1 MSMPSPRPDGAVSRP
16 GFPGPGQAVEA
27 GPTAGEV
34 ASLIEEILDIS
45 QMAADENFFEVG
57 GSSILALTLISRIER
72 RWAATLSLTDVI
84 RNATPVL
91 LADLI
96 AKAAPGRNGASPP
109 GGLAP

>member
-1 MSMPSPRPDGAVSRP
+1 MSMPSPRPDGPGSRP
-16 GFPGPGQAVEA
+16 VLPGPGRAA

-34 ASLIEEILDIS
+34 TSVIEEILEIS

-57 GSSILALTLISRIER
+57 GSSILALTLISRIEQ

-96 AKAAPGRNGASPP
+96 AKAAPGPDGVSPP